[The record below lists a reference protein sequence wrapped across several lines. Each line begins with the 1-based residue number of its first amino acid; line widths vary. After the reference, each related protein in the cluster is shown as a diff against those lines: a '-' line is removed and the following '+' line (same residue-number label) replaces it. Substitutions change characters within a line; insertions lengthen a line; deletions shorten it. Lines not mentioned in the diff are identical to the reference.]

1 MNKKIVGLIIFVAIF
16 LSVGFAIKNN
26 FNKEGYLEKTDSS
39 KDVLL
44 DDDKKEVEDD
54 NTEVGDSDTQ
64 TDSMAKQEN
73 VFSMEEV
80 AKHNDRNSCYSV
92 IRGEVFDLTSTID
105 THPGGP
111 NKILSICGEDGTDA
125 FVNKHGGSPRQE
137 NGLAKLKIGILK

>member
-54 NTEVGDSDTQ
+54 DTEVGASDTQ
-64 TDSMAKQEN
+64 TDNMAKEET

-92 IRGEVFDLTSTID
+92 IRGEVFDLTSAID
-105 THPGGP
+105 THPGGS
-111 NKILSICGEDGTDA
+111 NKILSICGKDGTDA
-125 FVNKHGGSPRQE
+125 FVDKHGGSPRQE
-137 NGLAKLKIGILK
+137 NSLAKLQIGVLK